1 MKGIMFSGIAEVIS
15 PNVNEFPRA
24 TRLLTEKLT
33 YYKKN
38 PINPDKSKVISIT
51 PISSNKWDLPPD

>member
-1 MKGIMFSGIAEVIS
+1 MIS

-24 TRLLTEKLT
+24 TRLLTDKLT